1 MPEHTL
7 FFDFGRG
14 LFPRKP
20 VLIPLIK
27 FLAERDLPPKLRFH
41 DRKRHSTMIVMRP
54 RKRRKPKTPTLAQQ
68 GVSDIEK
75 IEILRRMFGRRV
87 PISQYYLVGEV
98 HDLSRG
104 DLQTIEQEFFDG
116 EQQPKVHL
124 EMITI
129 GHKQR
134 LLRIKHAKTLRLC
147 VTIAGKDYPLV
158 RAEDSNEFSAHFP
171 LHLPT
176 Q

>member
-27 FLAERDLPPKLRFH
+27 FLAERNLPPKRRYH
-41 DRKRHSTMIVMRP
+41 DCKRHSNLKPMRP
-54 RKRRKPKTPTLAQQ
+54 RKRRKLAKQ

-98 HDLSRG
+98 HDLSRE

-124 EMITI
+124 ELITI

-158 RAEDSNEFSAHFP
+158 RAEDSNEFSACFP
-171 LHLPT
+171 LYLPT